1 MAIRLMKSLIVEVL
15 NAILLRL
22 VEVLLSVEH
31 ATVVLLVAVTL
42 KVEASV
48 IMIVVI
54 SPAGLLIND
63 MMASGEFTSVVV
75 SISEV
80 LHFDVVAELVSLLDI
95 SFVLILNLLLMMV
108 FFLESA
114 S

>member
-1 MAIRLMKSLIVEVL
+1 M
-15 NAILLRL
+15 
-22 VEVLLSVEH
+22 
-31 ATVVLLVAVTL
+31 VVLLVAVTL

-63 MMASGEFTSVVV
+63 VMASGEFTSVVV
-75 SISEV
+75 SISKV
-80 LHFDVVAELVSLLDI
+80 LLLDMMGELVSLLDI
-95 SFVLILNLLLMMV
+95 SLVLILNLLLVMV